1 MQQIPPAV
9 RSQLENDVEYLQT
22 VGAMYNALGQPQQ
35 AMVFLNRVQQH
46 YAIQHS
52 AAPADVDVQ
61 DAWLLF
67 NGGNDAG
74 LYRQLMLL
82 GGRQDLSDEQRRTVQ
97 TIWTNWAVRRANQAA
112 ANGNVRRSLA
122 ILNAAAKSFPDNP
135 GVLRA
140 LAAGYAR
147 AGLPKQA
154 VAIFK
159 SQDMTAASASDYKS
173 AVGAASAGR

>member
-1 MQQIPPAV
+1 MRCSIH
-9 RSQLENDVEYLQT
+9 R
-22 VGAMYNALGQPQQ
+22 
-35 AMVFLNRVQQH
+35 
-46 YAIQHS
+46 
-52 AAPADVDVQ
+52 APADVDIQ

-82 GGRQDLSDEQRRTVQ
+82 GGRQDLTDEQRRTVQ

-112 ANGNVRRSLA
+112 ANGNIKRSLA

-140 LAAGYAR
+140 LASGYAR
-147 AGLPKQA
+147 AGLAQA
-154 VAIFK
+154 GGRDLQVAGYDRGFG
-159 SQDMTAASASDYKS
+159 
-173 AVGAASAGR
+173 VRL